1 MFITKKHLPR
11 RAVLKAAGVSLA
23 LPFLD
28 AMVPAGTALAQTA
41 AVPRLRTGFFY
52 IPHGAIMGNTSHG
65 PSLDKWTPSG
75 SGATFKLSPILASL
89 EPYKKYVSSF
99 GNLQNAAT
107 AGSVHSFT
115 PATWLS
121 ATRPDTGAPRA
132 HMATTLDQVIAKIIG
147 QETPLPSLEVAA
159 ETTVQSAAG
168 GGGYYSTLSFRDAE
182 SPLPMEPNPRKVFL
196 QLFGEGDTPQ
206 ERATINTRTS
216 SLLDLILEGTKS
228 LKGNLG
234 NGDRAALDGYL
245 ESVREVE
252 RRTQKAGAKDL
263 SALTIPEAPVGEQ
276 DAFAEQVKLM
286 FDLVALAY
294 QADLTRVASY
304 IMAAE
309 GTNRT
314 VQPHRYSGF
323 LPSRLTPRQRSDE
336 NRKAGQDPDVAP
348 RAVCGLRQEDGGDAR
363 RSGIAARSLDLHV
376 RIEHEQQRPTRQ
388 LPGAEHR
395 GWRRQRQDEARWP
408 AYRAAGAHADRESPP
423 DAASEGRC
431 RTRRV
436 RRQHGHDRGGLRV
449 MAVSLNRRDVLKGAL
464 GVFATWTSSRVLSAQ
479 QAFGG
484 VRRLTDQMTVVDGG
498 GSNVL
503 AFFTGEGFVLV
514 DGGAP
519 KSFEK
524 VMASLDANAKV
535 NTLFNTHHHV
545 DQTGNNEMF
554 SAGTKIVAHKRTLEW
569 MSADHWIQADD
580 RYEKARPKVAR
591 PTETFLASGS
601 LNTGRRA
608 DRLRV
613 PASGPYERRYLCPL
627 QECKRSGGGRRGIA
641 AARSRA
647 RLPDRSVDRRARGC
661 DGCPPDARE

>member
-1 MFITKKHLPR
+1 MFITKKHIPR
-11 RAVLKAAGVSLA
+11 RAVLKAAGVSFA

-41 AVPRLRTGFFY
+41 AVPKLRTGFFY

-75 SGATFKLSPILASL
+75 SGATFTLSPILASL

-206 ERATINTRTS
+206 ERATINTRTN

-234 NGDRAALDGYL
+234 NGDRAVLDGYL

-252 RRTQKAGAKDL
+252 RRTQKAAAKDL
-263 SALTIPEAPVGEQ
+263 SAFTIPEAPVGEL
-276 DAFAEQVKLM
+276 DSFAEQVKLM

-314 VQPHRYSGF
+314 YNHIGIPDSFHPVSHHAND
-323 LPSRLTPRQRSDE
+323 LT
-336 NRKAGQDPDVAP
+336 
-348 RAVCGLRQEDGGDAR
+348 
-363 RSGIAARSLDLHV
+363 
-376 RIEHEQQRPTRQ
+376 RIEKLAKIQTWHLEQFA
-388 LPGAEHR
+388 GFIKKMAETPDGQGSLLDHSIFMY
-395 GWRRQRQDEARWP
+395 GSNMSNS
-408 AYRAAGAHADRESPP
+408 DR
-423 DAASEGRC
+423 
-431 RTRRV
+431 
-436 RRQHGHDRGGLRV
+436 HD
-449 MAVSLNRRDVLKGAL
+449 NYPEPNI
-464 GVFATWTSSRVLSAQ
+464 
-479 QAFGG
+479 
-484 VRRLTDQMTVVDGG
+484 VVGG
-498 GSNVL
+498 GNGKMRLGGQHIVL
-503 AFFTGEGFVLV
+503 PERTPIANLHLTLLQKVGVERDTFGDSTG
-514 DGGAP
+514 
-519 KSFEK
+519 
-524 VMASLDANAKV
+524 
-535 NTLFNTHHHV
+535 T
-545 DQTGNNEMF
+545 
-554 SAGTKIVAHKRTLEW
+554 I
-569 MSADHWIQADD
+569 AD
-580 RYEKARPKVAR
+580 V
-591 PTETFLASGS
+591 
-601 LNTGRRA
+601 
-608 DRLRV
+608 
-613 PASGPYERRYLCPL
+613 
-627 QECKRSGGGRRGIA
+627 
-641 AARSRA
+641 
-647 RLPDRSVDRRARGC
+647 
-661 DGCPPDARE
+661 

>member
-1 MFITKKHLPR
+1 MFIAKKHIHR
-11 RAVLKAAGVSLA
+11 RTVLKAAGVSLA

-28 AMVPAGTALAQTA
+28 AMVPAGTVLAQTA
-41 AVPRLRTGFFY
+41 AVPKLRTGFFY

-75 SGATFKLSPILASL
+75 SGAAFKLSPILAAL

-206 ERATINTRTS
+206 ERATINTRTN

-234 NGDRAALDGYL
+234 NGDRALLDGYL

-252 RRTQKAGAKDL
+252 RRTQKAAAKDL
-263 SALTIPEAPVGEQ
+263 SAFTIPEAPVGEL
-276 DAFAEQVKLM
+276 DSFAEQVTLM

-314 VQPHRYSGF
+314 YNHIGIPDSFHPVSHHAND
-323 LPSRLTPRQRSDE
+323 LT
-336 NRKAGQDPDVAP
+336 
-348 RAVCGLRQEDGGDAR
+348 
-363 RSGIAARSLDLHV
+363 
-376 RIEHEQQRPTRQ
+376 RIEKLAKIQTWHLEQFA
-388 LPGAEHR
+388 GFVKKMAETPDGQGSLLDHSIFMY
-395 GWRRQRQDEARWP
+395 GSNMSNS
-408 AYRAAGAHADRESPP
+408 DR
-423 DAASEGRC
+423 
-431 RTRRV
+431 
-436 RRQHGHDRGGLRV
+436 HD
-449 MAVSLNRRDVLKGAL
+449 NYPEPNI
-464 GVFATWTSSRVLSAQ
+464 
-479 QAFGG
+479 
-484 VRRLTDQMTVVDGG
+484 VVGG
-498 GSNVL
+498 GNGKMRLGGQHLVL
-503 AFFTGEGFVLV
+503 PERTPIANLHLTLLQKVGVERDTFGDSTG
-514 DGGAP
+514 
-519 KSFEK
+519 
-524 VMASLDANAKV
+524 
-535 NTLFNTHHHV
+535 T
-545 DQTGNNEMF
+545 
-554 SAGTKIVAHKRTLEW
+554 I
-569 MSADHWIQADD
+569 ADI
-580 RYEKARPKVAR
+580 
-591 PTETFLASGS
+591 
-601 LNTGRRA
+601 
-608 DRLRV
+608 
-613 PASGPYERRYLCPL
+613 
-627 QECKRSGGGRRGIA
+627 
-641 AARSRA
+641 
-647 RLPDRSVDRRARGC
+647 
-661 DGCPPDARE
+661 